1 MSGLGSPKKQHCE
14 QELVKMKFFS
24 WWNKTLHWME
34 YFLYCQD
41 FHEMASFTLVSTA
54 TTRVRT
60 KKNKEKF
67 RCKHKNVR
75 ENLIDKRHGSRT
87 LKKTVSRPNY
97 ISYRKVYFNV
107 LYKIIGVQGGC

>member
-41 FHEMASFTLVSTA
+41 FHDMASFKLVSTA

-97 ISYRKVYFNV
+97 ISYRKVYFNEFV
-107 LYKIIGVQGGC
+107 